1 MSKLRAV
8 RKLKSIQF
16 LMTRANL
23 TSNDYYE
30 NLGLTKNAT
39 DAQIKSA
46 YVRCEFPVVNAIP
59 TFIYCSYRK
68 LAIQYHPDKNLG
80 NKEEAETNFKIVGEA
95 YNILSDRNTRSV
107 CMFIA
112 FTVSNSFLRA
122 LVDDLYG
129 KEGLEDGME
138 PVTKERAMKIFR
150 EFFRFGDEMDPD
162 APERAKGIR
171 RAAGGVVYAPVKGF
185 MYGGKSVLSGVV
197 LSSSAVALGA
207 RAMVTNVA
215 SGVKEM
221 SEAGMN
227 AARQRRRHTD
237 TEVEIAKA
245 ADTRNTLLS
254 EEKPS
259 FMGGLKKATVGA
271 VSAPV
276 AVRTHIKCNSID

>member
-1 MSKLRAV
+1 
-8 RKLKSIQF
+8 
-16 LMTRANL
+16 MTRANL

-46 YVRCEFPVVNAIP
+46 
-59 TFIYCSYRK
+59 YRK

-107 CMFIA
+107 Y
-112 FTVSNSFLRA
+112 
-122 LVDDLYG
+122 DLYG

-276 AVRTHIKCNSID
+276 AALVSGGSVLLASSVAAGGFIVGGFAGAASNVASGVMEVQAANRLERQKKTNS